1 MEVGEA
7 VSVPQFLNDDVHN
20 EKTCPW
26 HADGKKKAK
35 KMAPTDPD
43 DDSSAMAPN
52 DGGTLGQ
59 NLKKSGYDPPSVD
72 EVWIRY
78 KTEDEPLYFKSGRK
92 KKEVRIYKKTRAEV
106 PYDLQY
112 APHHLIPGNESLKGN
127 AVVCFLGDDPSIE
140 EFKGG
145 QSSVI
150 KEGFSTGYDVNL
162 AENGVWLP
170 SPYAL
175 SMKNEWPSA
184 PGINVIKKRKGI
196 DLAETTESF
205 KHAYVAESI
214 EETGRQFHMRHKEY
228 STEVQN
234 ILGAIAERLFGMA
247 FGNCPIAE
255 DSNDGDDKV
264 DPPPGLPGRLHV
276 LSANLRTL
284 VTGKRWQPPIFVDE
298 LTQQY
303 ADDLKT
309 VKAQARLTKVL

>member
-1 MEVGEA
+1 
-7 VSVPQFLNDDVHN
+7 
-20 EKTCPW
+20 
-26 HADGKKKAK
+26 
-35 KMAPTDPD
+35 
-43 DDSSAMAPN
+43 
-52 DGGTLGQ
+52 
-59 NLKKSGYDPPSVD
+59 
-72 EVWIRY
+72 
-78 KTEDEPLYFKSGRK
+78 
-92 KKEVRIYKKTRAEV
+92 EVRIYKKTRAEV

-234 ILGAIAERLFGMA
+234 ILGAIAERLFG
-247 FGNCPIAE
+247 
-255 DSNDGDDKV
+255 
-264 DPPPGLPGRLHV
+264 
-276 LSANLRTL
+276 
-284 VTGKRWQPPIFVDE
+284 
-298 LTQQY
+298 
-303 ADDLKT
+303 
-309 VKAQARLTKVL
+309 